1 MNITYEKLN
10 LEVNFMEL
18 HRIYDLLRNN
28 VYESI
33 KNEWKYHKLDTFKNN
48 EYALPFLKKIA
59 PFIDEDFERD
69 VKLFEKLLTEE
80 QMESQTN
87 GDTKCLKQKIRQKK
101 NK

>member
-18 HRIYDLLRNN
+18 HRIYDLLRRG

-33 KNEWKYHKLDTFKNN
+33 KNHWKYYNLNVFQNN
-48 EYALPFLKKIA
+48 EQSLPFLKKIA

-69 VKLFEKLLTEE
+69 MKLFEKLLTEE
-80 QMESQTN
+80 RIES
-87 GDTKCLKQKIRQKK
+87 L
-101 NK
+101 